1 MTTDRDL
8 GTIRTR
14 EDLAR
19 FFFALELE
27 AALERG
33 ARAHASEASTLGRE
47 ALARLGGGELR
58 GRVQAT
64 IRVRGVR
71 P

>member
-1 MTTDRDL
+1 MTTDL

-19 FFFALELE
+19 FFFALELRE
-27 AALERG
+27 AQARG
-33 ARAHASEASTLGRE
+33 PRARATEDATLGRE